1 MEMLFDSEK
10 YLHSTSSSS
19 FEDLYSYINA
29 IPALFWSIDV
39 VKNKIEYINKYALP
53 GLGDSSH
60 FIIQNPDFADQMIID
75 EDKYIF
81 ESFMKGIKSRKQGL
95 AVFRIKLYDGTIRWL
110 KIAGNRDIYKSNHYI
125 GYIMD
130 ITETARF
137 IRSIDHSNDSIIK
150 KINIF
155 NNPVL
160 LIEFDNKKVF
170 AYNNKTLDS
179 FGVTHEKIMSM
190 RFEDLFKDD
199 IQVYLNAIYEEIIF
213 AGQWKGELVYKS
225 ASGKEFISN
234 TSIRPIHVEERN
246 LLWVSI
252 YNIPD
257 LVKNDPDKI
266 SPDISVEIDFK
277 SMNREALSAAKK
289 GNITRLLEI
298 MLENQ
303 PLHGLADAVL
313 YSDIHVEEGRVVVWG
328 AGDAFHSLTPAYT
341 YPYEGTIAEN
351 ILNYN
356 LDHIIVENTFESI
369 KPVDWAIFIPNGIK
383 SYFAKPFYN
392 NGKLVTVLIFCS
404 TGLSVFNEDNIK
416 SYDAVYSVFVTN
428 LEIIKKKKL
437 I

>member
-1 MEMLFDSEK
+1 MEMFFDSEK
-10 YLHSTSSSS
+10 YLHTTSSSS
-19 FEDLYSYINA
+19 FEDLYAYINA

-60 FIIQNPDFADQMIID
+60 FIIQNPDFADQMIIE

-137 IRSIDHSNDSIIK
+137 IRSIDHSNDSIVK

-155 NNPVL
+155 SNPVL
-160 LIEFDNKKVF
+160 LVEFDSKKIF
-170 AYNNKTLDS
+170 SYNSRTLDA
-179 FGVTHEKIMSM
+179 FGYTAGMVSSM

-225 ASGKEFISN
+225 GSGREFISN

-252 YNIPD
+252 YTIPD
-257 LVKNDPDKI
+257 LIKNDMDEEY
-266 SPDISVEIDFK
+266 PDISVEIDFK

-289 GNITRLLEI
+289 GNIIRFLEI
-298 MLENQ
+298 LLENQ
-303 PLHGLADAVL
+303 PLHNLADAVL
-313 YSDIHVEEGRVVVWG
+313 YSDIHVEEGRVLVWG

-383 SYFAKPFYN
+383 SYFAKPFYD

-404 TGLSVFNEDNIK
+404 TGLSVFNENNIK
-416 SYDAVYSVFVTN
+416 SYDAIFPAFVAN
-428 LEIIKKKKL
+428 LEVMKKKKL

>member
-1 MEMLFDSEK
+1 MEMFFDSEK
-10 YLHSTSSSS
+10 YLHSASSSS

-39 VKNKIEYINKYALP
+39 VKNRIEYINKYALP

-60 FIIQNPDFADQMIID
+60 FIIQNPDFANQMVIE

-81 ESFMKGIKSRKQGL
+81 ESFMRGIKSRKQGL

-110 KIAGNRDIYKSNHYI
+110 KIAGNRDVYKSNHYV

-137 IRSIDHSNDSIIK
+137 IRSIDHSNDTIVK

-160 LIEFDNKKVF
+160 LIEFESKSIF
-170 AYNNKTLDS
+170 SYNSKTLDA
-179 FGVTHEKIMSM
+179 FGYTED
-190 RFEDLFKDD
+190 RFKNLVMYDLFKDD
-199 IQVYLNAIYEEIIF
+199 NHAYLNAIYEEIIF
-213 AGQWKGELVYKS
+213 AGQWRGELVYKS
-225 ASGKEFISN
+225 ASGNEFISN

-252 YNIPD
+252 YNIPELMKAIPGD
-257 LVKNDPDKI
+257 RPV
-266 SPDISVEIDFK
+266 DISVEIDIR
-277 SMNREALSAAKK
+277 SMNREAVSAAKK
-289 GNITRLLEI
+289 GNITRLLEV

-303 PLHGLADAVL
+303 PLHGLADAIL
-313 YSDIHVEEGRVVVWG
+313 YSDIHTDEGRVVVWG
-328 AGDAFHSLTPAYT
+328 AGEAFHSLAPAYT

-383 SYFAKPFYN
+383 SYFAKPFYED
-392 NGKLVTVLIFCS
+392 GKLVTVLIFCS
-404 TGLSVFNEDNIK
+404 NELSVFNEDNIK
-416 SYDAVYSVFVTN
+416 FYDAVYPVFVSS
-428 LEIIKKKKL
+428 LEVFKKKRSL
-437 I
+437 

>member
-1 MEMLFDSEK
+1 MFFDSEK
-10 YLHSTSSSS
+10 YLHTTSSSS
-19 FEDLYSYINA
+19 FEDLYAYINA

-75 EDKYIF
+75 EDRYIF

-110 KIAGNRDIYKSNHYI
+110 KMAGNRDIYKSNHYI

-137 IRSIDHSNDSIIK
+137 IRSIDHSNDSIVK

-160 LIEFDNKKVF
+160 LVEFDSKKIF
-170 AYNNKTLDS
+170 SYNSRTLDA
-179 FGVTHEKIMSM
+179 FGYTADSVSTM

-199 IQVYLNAIYEEIIF
+199 ILLYLNAIYEEIIF

-225 ASGKEFISN
+225 ADGKEFISN

-252 YNIPD
+252 YNMPD
-257 LVKNDPDKI
+257 LNKI
-266 SPDISVEIDFK
+266 IPEEKKADISVEIDLK

-289 GNITRLLEI
+289 GNIKRLLEVI
-298 MLENQ
+298 LENQ
-303 PLHGLADAVL
+303 PLHGLADAIL
-313 YSDIHVEEGRVVVWG
+313 YSDIHTEEGRVVVWG
-328 AGDAFHSLTPAYT
+328 AGNAFAPLTPAYT

-383 SYFAKPFYN
+383 SYFAKPFYS

-404 TGLSVFNEDNIK
+404 SELSVFNEDNIRF
-416 SYDAVYSVFVTN
+416 YDTVYPVFVSN
-428 LEIIKKKKL
+428 LEIMKKKKL